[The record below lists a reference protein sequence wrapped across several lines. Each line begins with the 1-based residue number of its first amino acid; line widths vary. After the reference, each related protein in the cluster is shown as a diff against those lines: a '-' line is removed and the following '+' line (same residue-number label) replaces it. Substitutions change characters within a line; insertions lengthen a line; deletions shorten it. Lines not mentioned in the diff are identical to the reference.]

1 MFKSRSCPTYS
12 IYVKYTIMIN
22 LTPFEEIISSLKDSG
37 NYRVFNDILRERG
50 EFPKSIWYGPYNIKN
65 IVNWCSNDYLGMGQH
80 KVVIDAMHTALD
92 QTGSGSGGTRN
103 ISGTSHYHVALEHEL
118 AGLHSKPGGLLFTS
132 AYVANEWTLIAL
144 SKIIPD
150 IVFLSDSNNHASIIA
165 GIKNSGADK
174 VIWQHN
180 DMSDLE
186 EKLREHRSQG
196 RTLCIVF
203 ESVYSMDGDHSP
215 ISSVCDLAEQ
225 YGAMTYIDEVHAVG
239 LYGETGAGY
248 CEAVKED
255 RVDIING
262 TLGKAFGVQG
272 GYIVGDKVV
281 IDAIRSVASGF
292 IFTTS
297 MSPVICAGALASIK
311 YLKDHNELRDQHQE
325 RAKKLK
331 SMLADVNIEVLP
343 EATTHIVPVMIRD
356 PKKCKQMS
364 DMLLDDYNIY
374 IQPINY
380 PTVARGT
387 ERLRIA
393 PTPLHTDAM
402 MHDLVEALRKTFKRI
417 NEGCK

>member
-1 MFKSRSCPTYS
+1 M
-12 IYVKYTIMIN
+12 MIN
-22 LTPFEEIISSLKDSG
+22 LDPFNQTIENLKAQG
-37 NYRVFNDILRERG
+37 KYRVFNDIVRERG
-50 EFPKSIWYGPYNIKN
+50 DFPEAIWYGPYNIKN

-103 ISGTSHYHVALEHEL
+103 IGGTSHYHVALEHEL
-118 AGLHSKPGGLLFTS
+118 ASLHKMPSALLFTS

-144 SKIIPD
+144 SN
-150 IVFLSDSNNHASIIA
+150 IVPNICFLSDSNNHASLIQ
-165 GIKNSGADK
+165 GIRHSKAEK
-174 VIWQHN
+174 RIWTHN

-186 EKLREHRSQG
+186 EKLEEFTALG
-196 RTLCIVF
+196 LTPCIVF
-203 ESVYSMDGDHSP
+203 ESVYSMDGDVSP
-215 ISSVCDLAEQ
+215 ITQVCDLAET

-248 CEAVKED
+248 CEKVGED

-262 TLGKAFGVQG
+262 TLGKAFGCQG
-272 GYIVGDKVV
+272 GYIAGNGTV

-297 MSPVICAGALASIK
+297 MSPVLCAGALASIK
-311 YLKDHNELRDQHQE
+311 YLKDHNELRDQHQLAA
-325 RAKKLK
+325 RKLKKKL
-331 SMLADVNIEVLP
+331 ARHDIEVLDD
-343 EATTHIVPVMIRD
+343 ACTHIVPVMIRD
-356 PKKCKQMS
+356 AVKCKQFS
-364 DMLLDDYNIY
+364 DELLNEHGIY

-380 PTVARGT
+380 PTVEVGT

-402 MHDLVEALRKTFKRI
+402 MSDLAVALRKVI
-417 NEGCK
+417 YG